1 MKKNLLALLFA
12 GLGMMAVS
20 TAQTQALADT
30 SLELSGA
37 GGTQWTSTSTN
48 FMTVLCDVSGCGNC
62 GGPCAPHTGTYFAW
76 FGGAGGAEIGTLS
89 QTFNVASGASGNLH
103 FWLMVPNG
111 GVAVDSISATLDG
124 NQVWFKLGDDTAGF
138 ESTYKAVSVSLGMV
152 TTGSHTLAFRG
163 NETGTAGASYNTLID
178 DITVTTGGTS
188 STETHMLD
196 EGIRMVNDVNNHS
209 LNMFFNFTEAM
220 DLNISIIDMN
230 GRIVDLKEFKNLQ
243 DGDYTFNTSE
253 LSSGVYSVYFR
264 KGNNSSI
271 GKKFYVQK

>member
-1 MKKNLLALLFA
+1 MRKNLLSLLFA
-12 GLGMMAVS
+12 GLGMMAVA

-37 GGTQWTSTSTN
+37 GGTQWSSTSTN
-48 FMTVLCDVSGCGNC
+48 FMTVLCDNAGCGNC
-62 GGPCAPHTGTYFAW
+62 GGPCAPHTGTWFAW
-76 FGGAGGAEIGTLS
+76 FGGAGAAEIGTLT

-103 FWLMVPNG
+103 FWLMVPNA
-111 GVAVDSISATLDG
+111 GVATDSISATLDG
-124 NQVWFKLGDDTAGF
+124 APIWFKLGDDTVGF
-138 ESTYKAVSVSLGMV
+138 DAAYAPVTVSLGMV

-163 NETGTAGASYNTLID
+163 NESGTAGGSYNTLID
-178 DITVTTGGTS
+178 DITITTGGS
-188 STETHMLD
+188 ASTETQILD

-209 LNMFFNFTEAM
+209 LSMFFNFTEAM
-220 DLNISIIDMN
+220 DLTISIIDMN
-230 GRIVDLKEFKNLQ
+230 GRIVDLKEFKQLQ